1 MLHNILRSIGLS
13 IFLLA
18 GPGVRAQEISLTA
31 NKQTLIFS
39 AVKGTDSRPDTVAFS
54 RKNFSRKGETTKMA
68 IHIEGEQ
75 RKSFRLLSSK
85 SSRIAG
91 GQKMGLILVF
101 SPDSAFTGV
110 AKAKLR
116 VTDVSGK
123 TLSRIDL
130 RGLSL
135 HGLEGHNE
143 PPLATVLDALGY
155 PINPGWTGLKN
166 NLQPDLQGD
175 EVHAWSFRKAGKG
188 KVELLPVARF
198 SPDYPLPFGYYT
210 SSPEGPQTHQVGV
223 LAKTDSLPQHQTL
236 FPAMSEGTH
245 SFDPGVSVFGLYT
258 TSPTHTAYTADD
270 WNLLLSSGKA
280 AHATRIYPA
289 KNASG
294 KPLANT
300 YIVCYEEAQ
309 NGDYQDYVFVIRNVK
324 PLTEQEE
331 YSVLLNGKDLN
342 GWDIFL
348 QKIGL
353 NNDPE
358 HNFSVE
364 DGSVHVR
371 GKDLGYI
378 RTKESFTNY
387 HFKVEFKWGE
397 KRWPPREGAKRDAGI
412 CYNIPDKE
420 PDSIWPKSIECQIQ
434 EGDVG
439 DFWLLS
445 RSTIVVDG
453 QTNIPSNHTR
463 VIKKKDAEKPT
474 GEWNTVEVISC
485 NGRCIQVVNGVVVN
499 EGENAS
505 VKNGR
510 ILLQSE
516 YSEVYYRNAEI
527 RKL

>member
-1 MLHNILRSIGLS
+1 MKYMPGLS
-13 IFLLA
+13 
-18 GPGVRAQEISLTA
+18 
-31 NKQTLIFS
+31 
-39 AVKGTDSRPDTVAFS
+39 
-54 RKNFSRKGETTKMA
+54 
-68 IHIEGEQ
+68 
-75 RKSFRLLSSK
+75 
-85 SSRIAG
+85 
-91 GQKMGLILVF
+91 
-101 SPDSAFTGV
+101 
-110 AKAKLR
+110 
-116 VTDVSGK
+116 GK
-123 TLSRIDL
+123 R
-130 RGLSL
+130 
-135 HGLEGHNE
+135 E
-143 PPLATVLDALGY
+143 
-155 PINPGWTGLKN
+155 
-166 NLQPDLQGD
+166 
-175 EVHAWSFRKAGKG
+175 KG
-188 KVELLPVARF
+188 KWNYCRWPASHPITSFHSATIPILQKVPGLTSWACSLRRR
-198 SPDYPLPFGYYT
+198 SWPLPAG
-210 SSPEGPQTHQVGV
+210 S
-223 LAKTDSLPQHQTL
+223 HQTL
-236 FPAMSEGTH
+236 PQRDLPPAPDLISDQRGTH
-245 SFDPGVSVFGLYT
+245 SFDPGGYVFGLYT
-258 TSPTHTAYTADD
+258 TSPTHTSYTADD

-289 KNASG
+289 KDASG

-331 YSVLLNGKDLN
+331 WAVLLNGKDLN

-378 RTKESFTNY
+378 RTKKSFTNY

-412 CYNIPDKE
+412 CYNIPDNE
-420 PDSIWPKSIECQIQ
+420 PDSIWPRSIECQIQ

-445 RSTIVVDG
+445 GSTIEVDG